1 MDIGH
6 TYGVPGKSR
15 TLTLYAPRAVKP
27 PQSLLVTID
36 GRPEQVVLIDPRSLE
51 CRDVHGVPGHC
62 TDHDCHRRE
71 LGQCQ
76 CKRHT
81 HVRGI
86 RAARP
91 GTGTEQEPQHE
102 Q

>member
-15 TLTLYAPRAVKP
+15 TLTLYAPGGVRP
-27 PQSLLVTID
+27 PQQLQVTID
-36 GRPEQVVLIDPRSLE
+36 GAVETVVLIDARSLE
-51 CRDVHGVPGHC
+51 CRDIRGVPGHC
-62 TDHDCHRRE
+62 TDRDCHRRQ
-71 LGQCQ
+71 LGHCQ
-76 CKRHT
+76 CKRHH
-81 HVRGI
+81 HVQGI
-86 RAARP
+86 RAAKP